1 MSADVGSRR
10 LDTAAPLGDRD
21 RRRWGRFPPS
31 VTVAVLAVLAL
42 AAIVVFMT
50 LEARGSWSFIIPFR
64 GRKVLG
70 MVLVGTAIAAST
82 VLFQTIT
89 TNRILTPSIMGF
101 DALYMLIQTVAV
113 FYLGS
118 ATFITLDRNLMFV
131 VELAVMMAFSGA
143 LFYWL
148 FVVAQR
154 SLHLLVLVGI
164 VFGMMIRS
172 FTGLLQ
178 RVMDPLAFAVLQ
190 DAGFASFNSI
200 DRTLL
205 LISTLIVAL
214 VLFFMWRLRFTLD
227 ILALGRDMAI
237 NLGVNYQRSVMLVLA
252 GVTALVSVSTALV
265 GPITFF
271 GLLVANLAYVL
282 IRSYRHRVIIP
293 AAALLATITLI
304 AGQTVLERVFQFDT
318 SLSVIIE
325 FAGGLLF
332 IYLLVRGAVR

>member
-1 MSADVGSRR
+1 MSADAAGGR
-10 LDTAAPLGDRD
+10 LDTTRGLGGPD

-31 VTVAVLAVLAL
+31 ATVAVLAVLAL
-42 AAIVVFMT
+42 VAVVVFMT
-50 LEARGSWSFIIPFR
+50 IEARGAWSFIIPFR

-70 MVLVGTAIAAST
+70 MALVGTAIAAST
-82 VLFQTIT
+82 VMFQTIT
-89 TNRILTPSIMGF
+89 NNRILTPSIMGF

-113 FYLGS
+113 YTFGV
-118 ATFITLDRNLMFV
+118 ATFAIVDRNLMFV
-131 VELAVMMAFSGA
+131 IEVAVMIAFSGA
-143 LFYWL
+143 LFYLL
-148 FVVAQR
+148 FVVGQR

-164 VFGMMIRS
+164 VFGVMIRS
-172 FTGLLQ
+172 LTNLLQ

-190 DAGFASFNSI
+190 DAGFASFNAI

-205 LISTLIVAL
+205 LISSIIVVAVL
-214 VLFFMWRLRFTLD
+214 VAMWRMRFTLD

-252 GVTALVSVSTALV
+252 GITALVSVSTALV

-271 GLLVANLAYVL
+271 GLLVANLAYALV
-282 IRSYRHRVIIP
+282 RSYRHRVIIP
-293 AAALLATITLI
+293 AAALLATITLV

-332 IYLLVRGAVR
+332 IYLLVRGVVR